1 MCAKVSRDVNVTAG
15 IAVFSGAGFG
25 ALLRWALGH
34 SLDPVFSS
42 LPLGTLA
49 ANVLGGLLMGIA
61 LGAFTQYE
69 AIPVTMR
76 LAITTGFLGG
86 LTTFSTFSAESVTL
100 LLRGEYR
107 WMCIHIVLHVAAS
120 LLATLAGMAM
130 VRGVLKMLGGAS

>member
-1 MCAKVSRDVNVTAG
+1 MNLTAG
-15 IAVFSGAGFG
+15 IAVFSTAGLG

-34 SLDPVFSS
+34 TLNPVIPL

-49 ANVLGGLLMGIA
+49 ANVLGGLLIGLA
-61 LGAFTQYE
+61 LGAFSQFE
-69 AIPVTMR
+69 ALSPTMR

-107 WMCIHIVLHVAAS
+107 WMCLHVALHLAGS
-120 LLATLAGMAM
+120 LLATLAGLALM
-130 VRGVLKMLGGAS
+130 RGLVKTLGGPA